1 MVTIMDGGVY
11 VFFLATTLIILF
23 SLETSIKRLERRMK
37 RIDYA
42 LGLILNRMEIEIP
55 SQLSERVKQIA
66 LDPSRKIEAIKIY
79 REENRSSLLE
89 AKEAIENFIER
100 NQN

>member
-42 LGLILNRMEIEIP
+42 LSLILNRMEIEIP